1 MDTDWTES
9 LTPHEA
15 QAALDGLD
23 AHNQGRALTVN
34 EAYELMKLKSALL
47 AKTAPTSY
55 RL

>member
-23 AHNQGRALTVN
+23 AHNQVALTVN
-34 EAYELMKLKSALL
+34 EAYELMKLKRALL

-55 RL
+55 RP